1 MKQGASVA
9 IIFVI
14 LLLLLSYFATAGIIW
29 LMCWAFSWT
38 WWSWKACFGIWLL
51 MFLLSST
58 FKSVTHSKK

>member
-1 MKQGASVA
+1 MKQEVIIA
-9 IIFVI
+9 IAATFII
-14 LLLLLSYFATAGIIW
+14 LLLSYFATAGIIW

-38 WWSWKACFGIWLL
+38 WWSWKTCFGIWLL